1 MGCSSCRSR
10 RLYKLVLLTKNIL
23 SVILDIEYIG
33 GAKMEYVNKDMNIME
48 AVEKY
53 PVIAQV
59 LMRYGLG
66 CVGCIISSAETLGEG
81 IAAHG
86 LNPDIIIEEVN
97 AILEK
102 QGE

>member
-10 RLYKLVLLTKNIL
+10 RLYRLVLLTKSIL

-53 PVIAQV
+53 I
-59 LMRYGLG
+59 
-66 CVGCIISSAETLGEG
+66 
-81 IAAHG
+81 
-86 LNPDIIIEEVN
+86 
-97 AILEK
+97 
-102 QGE
+102 